1 MINMSLN
8 ILLFLLVGL
17 FLNLNPIILKSVHVD
32 AVEFAPI
39 PFNNI
44 PIAVIN
50 SENSTYNLEA
60 DFSIDYGD
68 ETVIEENNQSA
79 KYIKN
84 MELHIS
90 GNGSSLIL
98 KCDSNDVCGTSL
110 APTSVKIYLVDSDI
124 EDTQIAN
131 KSIPMLELADNDCGT
146 QSVEDCANFDFSI
159 PSNILLQDYKIV
171 VDMSFDEAEWLFIN
185 PIKIR

>member
-1 MINMSLN
+1 MINKPLN
-8 ILLFLLVGL
+8 ILLFILVGL
-17 FLNLNPIILKSVHVD
+17 FLNLNPIMLKSIHVD
-32 AVEFAPI
+32 AVKFTPI

-44 PIAVIN
+44 PIGVIN
-50 SENSTYNLEA
+50 SENSTYKLEA
-60 DFSIDYGD
+60 DYSIDYGD
-68 ETVIEENNQSA
+68 EPVIENNQSA

-90 GNGSSLIL
+90 GNGSSLEL
-98 KCDSNDVCGTSL
+98 HCDSNDVCGTSL

-124 EDTQIAN
+124 EDNQIAN
-131 KSIPMLELADNDCGT
+131 KSIPILELADNDCGT
-146 QSVEDCANFDFSI
+146 QSIEDCANFDFSI

-185 PIKIR
+185 PVKIR

>member
-8 ILLFLLVGL
+8 ILLFILVGL
-17 FLNLNPIILKSVHVD
+17 LLNLNPIISKSVHVD
-32 AVEFAPI
+32 AVKFTPV

-68 ETVIEENNQSA
+68 EPVIENNQSA
-79 KYIKN
+79 KYIIN

-90 GNGSSLIL
+90 GDGSSLML
-98 KCDSNDVCGTSL
+98 QCDSNDVCGTSL

-124 EDTQIAN
+124 EDNQIAN

-146 QSVEDCANFDFSI
+146 HSIEDCANFDFSI

-185 PIKIR
+185 PVKIR

>member
-1 MINMSLN
+1 MINKSRK
-8 ILLFLLVGL
+8 ILLFILAGL
-17 FLNLNPIILKSVHVD
+17 FLNLNPIMLKLIHVD
-32 AVEFAPI
+32 AVKFPPV

-50 SENSTYNLEA
+50 SENSTYKLEA

-68 ETVIEENNQSA
+68 EPVIENDQSA

-90 GNGSSLIL
+90 GNGSSLEL
-98 KCDSNDVCGTSL
+98 LCDSNDVCGTSL
-110 APTSVKIYLVDSDI
+110 APTSVNIYLVDSNI
-124 EDTQIAN
+124 EDNQIAN
-131 KSIPMLELADNDCGT
+131 KSIPMLELADYDCGT
-146 QSVEDCANFDFSI
+146 QSIEDCANFDFSI
-159 PSNILLQDYKIV
+159 PYDILLQDYKIV

>member
-8 ILLFLLVGL
+8 ILLFILVGL
-17 FLNLNPIILKSVHVD
+17 FLNLNPIISKSVHID
-32 AVEFAPI
+32 AVKFDAT

-68 ETVIEENNQSA
+68 EKNVTSNNQSA
-79 KYIKN
+79 KYIEN
-84 MELHIS
+84 MEFIS
-90 GNGSSLIL
+90 GNGSSLML
-98 KCDSNDVCGTSL
+98 QCDSNDVCGTSL

-124 EDTQIAN
+124 EDIQIAN
-131 KSIPMLELADNDCGT
+131 KSIPILELADNDCGT
-146 QSVEDCANFDFSI
+146 QSIEDCANSDFSI
-159 PSNILLQDYKIV
+159 PSEILLQDYKIV
-171 VDMSFDEAEWLFIN
+171 IDMSFDEAEWLFIN
-185 PIKIR
+185 PVKIR